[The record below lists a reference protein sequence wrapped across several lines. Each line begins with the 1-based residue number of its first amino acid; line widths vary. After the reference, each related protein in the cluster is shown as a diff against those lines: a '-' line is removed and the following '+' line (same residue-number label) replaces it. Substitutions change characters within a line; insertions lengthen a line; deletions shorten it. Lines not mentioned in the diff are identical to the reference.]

1 MYIQYTGNI
10 NGKES
15 ACIVG
20 DSGSICV
27 GNIPWR
33 REWLLTPVFLLGESQ
48 GKRSL
53 VGESSWGCKEQDMT
67 EQLTL
72 HFNFTSLY
80 IHTLHT
86 HTHTHVFIFWELFVR
101 KF

>member
-33 REWLLTPVFLLGESQ
+33 REWLLTPVFLLAEFHGQ
-48 GKRSL
+48 RSL
-53 VGESSWGCKEQDMT
+53 AGYSLRGRKALDMT
-67 EQLTL
+67 E
-72 HFNFTSLY
+72 
-80 IHTLHT
+80 
-86 HTHTHVFIFWELFVR
+86 
-101 KF
+101 